1 MYLLTT
7 FIPPPNHTSV
17 NHKFD
22 LFFSMSLSVLRY
34 SWPTH
39 NISSWCTAQW
49 FWMSVLFYMINLLSL
64 LTICH
69 HTKTLHDCWLDTPC
83 VSYPWLIYFVTG
95 SFHFIIT
102 SFLPP
107 LSQRSVCSLYTWWCF
122 CFVMFVHLSWFL
134 DFT

>member
-1 MYLLTT
+1 MYLLIT
-7 FIPPPNHTSV
+7 FIPPPNRASV

-22 LFFSMSLSVLRY
+22 LFFSMSLFWGIVDQ
-34 SWPTH
+34 H

-49 FWMSVLFYMINLLSL
+49 FWMSILFYMINLLSL

-69 HTKTLHDCWLDTPC
+69 HTKTLHDCWLDTPH

-95 SFHFIIT
+95 SFHFSIT
-102 SFLPP
+102 SFSPP
-107 LSQRSVCSLYTWWCF
+107 LWQPSVCSLYTWLCF